1 MRGYRKWQ
9 TLETGR
15 YNAKSGGHFSYLRV
29 KIVNFDHSL
38 TCTLFGTHQKCDI
51 YRTFFRFYR
60 RKLGIPIDRV
70 PTSESCVFCLG
81 RKFLF
86 FPIWPFLGP
95 FLLQG
100 LFSWKG
106 VMHVITLWGSGGES
120 VLRFSLVALQTWYV
134 KRWSVMRDIFWK
146 NKISFAEEAIGNIIK
161 SSYMIYCRLGFTS

>member
-1 MRGYRKWQ
+1 MTWLVFFPPIMLSYFLLYNSIPEFMRKPSMLTVKWFKQCKIFEILLSKIRAYRKWQ

-81 RKFLF
+81 IKFLF

-95 FLLQG
+95 FLL
-100 LFSWKG
+100 
-106 VMHVITLWGSGGES
+106 
-120 VLRFSLVALQTWYV
+120 
-134 KRWSVMRDIFWK
+134 
-146 NKISFAEEAIGNIIK
+146 
-161 SSYMIYCRLGFTS
+161 